1 MEWWQAEGWA
11 SPPRRETARGPVTV
25 YRAAG
30 GGSNALGNCFF
41 IPTRSLTGAV
51 QGLTAQALE
60 ADLNAALWGNL
71 FREIFVYSILPGTV
85 YYIGPAAQSGPIGR
99 PDQNGQVSNW
109 STSIRS
115 PGLLEQ
121 VSLESKSPTVAR
133 RLART
138 EELSGM
144 VTQKGRFRPRV
155 DSHIFAAG
163 PVDSK
168 GSPIA
173 H

>member
-60 ADLNAALWGNL
+60 ADLNAALWGSL
-71 FREIFVYSILPGTV
+71 AGVLSDVQDEVGALTLSCSYHDQLVLPT
-85 YYIGPAAQSGPIGR
+85 A
-99 PDQNGQVSNW
+99 
-109 STSIRS
+109 
-115 PGLLEQ
+115 
-121 VSLESKSPTVAR
+121 
-133 RLART
+133 
-138 EELSGM
+138 
-144 VTQKGRFRPRV
+144 
-155 DSHIFAAG
+155 
-163 PVDSK
+163 
-168 GSPIA
+168 
-173 H
+173 